1 MVQQADIKCSAKHIN
16 DIDYVRRRIAEK
28 TNFKPEDIGAVR
40 IVKRSIDARSKVV
53 QYHVKTE
60 FILGDGKIEF
70 QPETFSPR
78 DVRSSEPIHII
89 GMGPAGL
96 FAALRLIELGRKP
109 IILEQGKPVE
119 ARKKDIANLHRAGVL
134 QKDSNYAF
142 GEGGAGTYSDGKL
155 YTRSKKRGD
164 RDFILGVLHQFGAST
179 DILIDA
185 HPHIGTD
192 KLSGIIQNI
201 RNAIIDA
208 GGEIH
213 FNTKVVAFNVDAGV
227 LKSLTTN
234 ADEHIDVK
242 QCILA
247 MGHSAFDMYQW
258 FFDNNYPLEAKAFA
272 MGVRVEHP
280 QELINRIRYRHSIEN
295 PYLPPAE
302 YAAAV
307 QTKERGVYSFCMCPG
322 GSIVPAM
329 TEENTVVVNGMS
341 NSRRNSKWANSGI
354 VTEVNS
360 KAVFQLTQDDSPL
373 AGLRFQQ
380 WLERLAFQN
389 AGGGITAPAQRMVD
403 FCQGKVTS
411 SLPESSYSPGLVS
424 SPMHFWLPEFMTNA
438 LKDGLKQM
446 NKNLRG
452 FYTNEAVLVGVES
465 RTSSPVRLPRDR
477 ERFEYIG
484 FSGLFPVGEG
494 AGYAGGI
501 VSSAIDGLNVAE
513 KIVSQGL

>member
-1 MVQQADIKCSAKHIN
+1 MIKHADIKCSAKHIN
-16 DIDYVRRRIAEK
+16 DTDYVRRRIAEK
-28 TNFKPEDIGAVR
+28 TKVEPEDIGDVR
-40 IVKRSIDARSKVV
+40 VVKRSIDARSKIV

-60 FILGDGKIEF
+60 YIIGEGKIEF
-70 QPETFSPR
+70 QLDTFTTQN
-78 DVRSSEPIHII
+78 VKSSEPTHII

-119 ARKKDIANLHRAGVL
+119 ERKIDIANLHREAKL
-134 QKDSNYAF
+134 NADSNYAF

-164 RDFILGVLHQFGAST
+164 RDYILGVLHQFGAAS

-201 RNAIIDA
+201 RKAIIDA

-227 LKSLTTN
+227 LKSITT
-234 ADEHIDVK
+234 AAGDEVDVK
-242 QCILA
+242 HCILS
-247 MGHSAFDMYQW
+247 MGHSAAAMYQW
-258 FFDNNYPLEAKAFA
+258 FHDNNYPLEAKPFA
-272 MGVRVEHP
+272 MGVRVEHT
-280 QELINRIRYRHSIEN
+280 QALINQIRYRHSVKN
-295 PYLPPAE
+295 PFLPPAE

-307 QTKERGVYSFCMCPG
+307 QTEDRGVYSFCMCPG

-329 TEENTVVVNGMS
+329 TEEDTLVVNGMS

-354 VTEVNS
+354 VTEVKPEDIYKITN
-360 KAVFQLTQDDSPL
+360 DDSPL
-373 AGLRFQQ
+373 AGLKFQQ

-411 SLPESSYSPGLVS
+411 DLPESSYTGGLVS
-424 SPMHFWLPEFMTNA
+424 SPMHFWLPEFMTKA
-438 LKDGLKQM
+438 LKSGLKQM

-452 FYTNEAVLVGVES
+452 FYTNDAILVGVES
-465 RTSSPVRLPRDR
+465 RTSSPVRIPRDR
-477 ERFEYIG
+477 ETFEYTG
-484 FSGLFPVGEG
+484 FSGLYPVGEG

-513 KIVSQGL
+513 KVVSQ